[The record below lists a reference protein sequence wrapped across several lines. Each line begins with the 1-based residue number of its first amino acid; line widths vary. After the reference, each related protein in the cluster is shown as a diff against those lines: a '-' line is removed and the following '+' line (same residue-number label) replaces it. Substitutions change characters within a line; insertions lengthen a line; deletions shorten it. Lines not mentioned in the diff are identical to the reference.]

1 MDSVRGG
8 LKHLLNEDEG
18 PLTRSES
25 VKSVIFVQAERIE
38 KIWENLME
46 WGGEKVHQGVQ

>member
-8 LKHLLNEDEG
+8 FEHLLKEDEG
-18 PLTRSES
+18 PLTCSES
-25 VKSVIFVQAERIE
+25 VKTVIFVQAERIE

-46 WGGEKVHQGVQ
+46 WGGEKVHLVLQ